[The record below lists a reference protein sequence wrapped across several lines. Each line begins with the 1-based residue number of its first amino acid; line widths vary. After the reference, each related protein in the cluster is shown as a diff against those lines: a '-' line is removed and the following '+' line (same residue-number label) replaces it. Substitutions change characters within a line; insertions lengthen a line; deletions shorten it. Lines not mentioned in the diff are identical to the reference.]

1 MKSENELNIDKNSS
15 IFIGTGRRKK
25 SSAKIKLSIGNG
37 NIKVNSKNIN
47 EYLELEYAVKIAL
60 SPIKL
65 LNLDNKVNAIIK
77 VHGGGKIGQA
87 HAILLG
93 IARALENMDPNYRES
108 LKKAGFLTRD
118 SKIKER
124 KKPGQPKARKKF
136 QFSKR

>member
-1 MKSENELNIDKNSS
+1 MKSENQLNIDKNSS

-25 SSAKIKLSIGNG
+25 SSAKITLSIGNG
-37 NIKVNSKNIN
+37 NIEVNSKNIY

-65 LNLDNKVNAIIK
+65 LNLDNKLNAVIK
-77 VHGGGKIGQA
+77 VRGGGKIGQA
-87 HAILLG
+87 YAILLG
-93 IARALENMDPNYRES
+93 VARALENMNHSYREQ